1 MRGRWL
7 EKEDRRNIKKKER
20 ERERVSEKGN
30 GRTRDVC
37 RSERGKN
44 VVGGR
49 ERGREGGSSRIVPA
63 LRPGF

>member
-1 MRGRWL
+1 MS
-7 EKEDRRNIKKKER
+7 EKE
-20 ERERVSEKGN
+20 N

-44 VVGGR
+44 VVGGK